1 MTDEELLE
9 KAADVPTIYC
19 DGFGAFRQINGALRC
34 IGYVIGGGAQIN
46 LVISLA
52 GAEAAN
58 AEARR
63 ILEEKPATRGIDII
77 ERMRIAH

>member
-1 MTDEELLE
+1 MTDEELIE
-9 KAADVPTIYC
+9 QAATAPTIYC

-34 IGYVIGGGAQIN
+34 VGYVIGSGVQLN
-46 LVISLA
+46 LIISLA

-63 ILEEKPATRGIDII
+63 VLEEPPSKTATSLDYLRL
-77 ERMRIAH
+77 AH